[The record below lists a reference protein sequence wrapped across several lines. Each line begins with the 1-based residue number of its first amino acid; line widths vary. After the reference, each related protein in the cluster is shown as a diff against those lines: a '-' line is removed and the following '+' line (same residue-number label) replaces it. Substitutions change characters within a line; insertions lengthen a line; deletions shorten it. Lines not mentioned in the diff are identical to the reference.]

1 MIKVRLIGLYV
12 YTHRFSVENSMS
24 SKINQLALIS
34 KTLYKNVDNHSSL
47 RRKCFMISTQIQN
60 LCINTKSKLIIE
72 NEETEM
78 LIRNLRNIFLYM

>member
-12 YTHRFSVENSMS
+12 YTHRFSVENSMA

-34 KTLYKNVDNHSSL
+34 RSLYKHVDHHSSL
-47 RRKCFMISTQIQN
+47 RRKCFMIYTQIQN
-60 LCINTKSKLIIE
+60 LRINTKSKLIE
-72 NEETEM
+72 KEEMEM

>member
-12 YTHRFSVENSMS
+12 YTHRFSVENSMA

-34 KTLYKNVDNHSSL
+34 RSLYKHVDHHSSL
-47 RRKCFMISTQIQN
+47 RRKCFMIYTQIQN
-60 LCINTKSKLIIE
+60 LCINTKSKLTIE
-72 NEETEM
+72 KEEMEM

>member
-12 YTHRFSVENSMS
+12 YTHRFSVENSMA

-34 KTLYKNVDNHSSL
+34 RSLYKHVDHHSSL
-47 RRKCFMISTQIQN
+47 RRKCFMIYTQIQN
-60 LCINTKSKLIIE
+60 LHINTKSKLNIE
-72 NEETEM
+72 KEEMEM